1 MVWQYENNY
10 LFGQTLKN
18 NRFKNNLLIL
28 GKVLFSVGLIAWL
41 LNGAD
46 FETIWITVKTADA
59 GYLIAAF
66 CMFYIGYVV
75 IALRWQLLLKA
86 QNIHA
91 PLSYLLESFTI
102 AMLFN
107 NLLPST
113 IGGDA
118 YRMYDIW
125 KIGGNKSQSVSIILI
140 DRCFGMFALV
150 CYGFVAAL
158 LASEV
163 RDAVP
168 GLVFY
173 LGSIIAAMLIFMW
186 MVFGSGAGILD
197 WFLNLQTG
205 LLSLPQRIVRKLTS
219 GLNLFRGRGDVLIR
233 ALFLSFVLQLNVI
246 IHFIIVTYAL
256 GIEIPWSGMFVI
268 IPLATLIML
277 LPVSINGVGVREAIF
292 VFFFALYGVMAE
304 SAIAFAWVALAMLLA
319 QGVIGGIVFILR
331 RRRPGN
337 QGPDDDIEL
346 MEADGK

>member
-1 MVWQYENNY
+1 MK
-10 LFGQTLKN
+10 KN
-18 NRFKNNLLIL
+18 NFKNNLLII
-28 GKVLFSVGLIAWL
+28 GKALLSAGLIIWL
-41 LNGAD
+41 LRGAD
-46 FETIWITVKTADA
+46 FDRIWMTVKTANA
-59 GYLIAAF
+59 TYLVVAF
-66 CMFYIGYVV
+66 CMFYIGYLV
-75 IALRWQLLLKA
+75 IALRWRLLLRA

-125 KIGGNKSQSVSIILI
+125 KIGGNKSQSFSIILI

-150 CYGFVAAL
+150 CYGFIAAI
-158 LASEV
+158 LAEEV

-173 LGSIIAAMLIFMW
+173 LGSILVAMLIFMW
-186 MVFGSGAGILD
+186 MVFGSGVGLLD
-197 WFLNLQTG
+197 WFLNLKISF
-205 LLSLPQRIVRKLTS
+205 LSIPQRIVRKLTS
-219 GLNLFRGRGDVLIR
+219 GLVLFRGRGDVLIR
-233 ALFLSFVLQLNVI
+233 ALFLSYLLQLNVI

-256 GIEIPWSGMFVI
+256 GIDIPWAGMFII

-319 QGVIGGIVFILR
+319 QGIIGGIVFILR
-331 RRRPGN
+331 RRKPESVRVEN
-337 QGPDDDIEL
+337 RGP
-346 MEADGK
+346 EAY